1 MPDILT
7 TIIEHKKTEVRQL
20 RERRAAL
27 IGRTDANRGFYK
39 ALMEAESLAV
49 IAEVKKASPSKGVIA
64 ADFDPVATAE
74 RYQTGGASALSVLTD
89 ERFFQGA
96 AQYLIDVRR
105 SVKLPVLRKDFIIDP
120 LQVLETA
127 TLNAD
132 AMLLI
137 VAALSDGQL
146 EELYSAAV
154 EMNIEPLIEIHNGA
168 ELDRAMRIEPKLL
181 GINNRDLH
189 SFNIDIRQTLELILH
204 IPREVAVISESGIFT
219 AVDTEPLI
227 AAGVRAVLVGEA
239 LMRAEDPARLIPQLR
254 HLPEKA

>member
-89 ERFFQGA
+89 ERFFQG
-96 AQYLIDVRR
+96 
-105 SVKLPVLRKDFIIDP
+105 VKLPVLRKDFIIDP